1 MDADEFL
8 LADGTTPEA
17 EEATPNTLKLYH
29 LSYRAENNERS
40 AKAVLLNEESQS
52 YLVMRRDFME
62 VLNSCKWPHTRTQR
76 SRRQFSHISLT
87 CGRRRPRALGHGLF
101 RHFYIAARW
110 CPPPRPPGGRRRRDV
125 LQPLRAS

>member
-8 LADGTTPEA
+8 LAGGTTPGA

-29 LSYRAENNERS
+29 LSYHAENNERS

-62 VLNSCKWPHTRTQR
+62 VV
-76 SRRQFSHISLT
+76 F
-87 CGRRRPRALGHGLF
+87 
-101 RHFYIAARW
+101 
-110 CPPPRPPGGRRRRDV
+110 
-125 LQPLRAS
+125 